1 MQEAANTK
9 VKRIQ
14 AWYGLAVLTA
24 VALAA
29 MPFLFG
35 FFTEEPDQRAGTLA
49 EELAR
54 SLIDFNAETGSWPRE
69 SGHQLDL
76 AALGRKTATA
86 SSSGFDPLAA
96 ATTPAP
102 LMDEIP
108 LDPWGRPF
116 LAYLLGGGRLVAVI
130 STGPDGV
137 LDTNIDRLWSRR
149 DFPHPFD
156 GDDAGSILALV
167 IDGGNE

>member
-1 MQEAANTK
+1 ME
-9 VKRIQ
+9 V
-14 AWYGLAVLTA
+14 WYGLTIMIATILAV
-24 VALAA
+24 
-29 MPFLFG
+29 MPALFG

-54 SLIDFNAETGSWPRE
+54 SMVDFNAETGSWPLE
-69 SGHQLDL
+69 TGHQLDL
-76 AALGRKTATA
+76 AALGRQTATA
-86 SSSGFDPLAA
+86 SSNGFDPLAS

-102 LMDEIP
+102 LMDEVP

-167 IDGGNE
+167 MDGESE